1 MSDLILVIDNYD
13 SFTYNLVQQLA
24 ELHSNYVVFK
34 NDELDL
40 QKIKKISPS
49 KILISPGPGRPENAK
64 ASLIAIK
71 EFYKKIPI
79 LGVCLGHQAIGYLF
93 GAKIIRA
100 KRIMHGKVSIITH
113 DGKTIFRNLPEK
125 IIATRYHSL
134 VIDENTLP
142 DEFEISAR
150 SEDDEIMAIRHKI
163 YPLEGVQFH
172 PESILTEYG
181 KMIIQN
187 WVGESDYLKL
197 F

>member
-187 WVGESDYLKL
+187 WVSESDYLKL

>member
-24 ELHSNYVVFK
+24 ELHTNYVVFK

-49 KILISPGPGRPENAK
+49 RILISPGPGRPENSK
-64 ASLIAIK
+64 ASLIAIN
-71 EFYKKIPI
+71 EFYKEIPI
-79 LGVCLGHQAIGYLF
+79 LGVCLGHQAIGYSF

-150 SEDDEIMAIRHKI
+150 SEDYEIMAIRHKI

-181 KMIIQN
+181 KMIIHN
-187 WVGESDYLKL
+187 WISER
-197 F
+197 

>member
-24 ELHSNYVVFK
+24 ELHTNYVVFK

-49 KILISPGPGRPENAK
+49 RILISPGPGRPENSK

-71 EFYKKIPI
+71 EFYKEIPI
-79 LGVCLGHQAIGYLF
+79 LGVCLGHQAIGYSF

-163 YPLEGVQFH
+163 YPLEEFSFIPNQF
-172 PESILTEYG
+172 
-181 KMIIQN
+181 
-187 WVGESDYLKL
+187 
-197 F
+197 